1 MNVSFG
7 RNMEVKHIP
16 FPPIFR
22 CPIFDSGWF
31 QGGYTS
37 NQTQFSSFGLENYG
51 WNKLDMLVAGYGHDF
66 SESLHYWRTRF
77 IVIPTKEPPTINTG
91 PNGERLNDEEIR
103 ILGIEK
109 LAETFTKLRWP
120 YPDERNSNQPPLAV
134 RLLHTTLDPVAS
146 ILDQGLMDQLDQ
158 IHAQGPLK
166 KKVKS
171 EREIG
176 DMAPSAIVKA
186 MNEEDGVPI
195 KHYHWHQSR
204 YPNSFIGSDFVS
216 WLVREFNDVSSR
228 AQAVEWGVTLLEQ
241 GLFEH
246 CRGHHGFLD
255 G

>member
-1 MNVSFG
+1 MLV
-7 RNMEVKHIP
+7 
-16 FPPIFR
+16 
-22 CPIFDSGWF
+22 
-31 QGGYTS
+31 GGY
-37 NQTQFSSFGLENYG
+37 EN
-51 WNKLDMLVAGYGHDF
+51 NF

-77 IVIPTKEPPTINTG
+77 IVVPTKEPPTMNVG
-91 PNGERLNDEEIR
+91 PNGERLNEEEIR

-109 LAETFTKLRWP
+109 LAEIFTKLRWT
-120 YPDERNSNQPPLAV
+120 YPDERANQPSIPV
-134 RLLHTTLDPVAS
+134 RLLPTTLDPVAC

-166 KKVKS
+166 KKMKS
-171 EREIG
+171 EREIS
-176 DMAPSAIVKA
+176 DMTPSAIVKA

-195 KHYHWHQSR
+195 KHYRWHESH

-216 WLVREFNDVSSR
+216 WLVREFGDVSSR